1 MIRPDDAPDLLAA
14 YALSALTEAERREV
28 ETYLTDNPDA
38 RHELAQYISAA
49 ESLALAAEPE
59 LAPPLGLE
67 GRLISHA
74 REVRRPE
81 RIASRA
87 RRAAAR
93 RPLWRRYLPHT
104 LAAAFAGLAI
114 AFGILNFSGEEELRG
129 RWVILDEQTSTR
141 AYVTNFREQPIGV
154 FFRELRAAPEGKV
167 YQLWQLHADG
177 AVLADQTFTP
187 AADGRA
193 ALTLI
198 LPPDRPVVGFALSWE
213 EPDGRAA
220 GKPSTDEVVFSFPV
234 D

>member
-1 MIRPDDAPDLLAA
+1 MIHPEDAPDLLAA
-14 YALSALTEAERREV
+14 YALGALTEAERREV

-59 LAPPLGLE
+59 LAPLIGLE
-67 GRLISHA
+67 GRLISNA
-74 REVRRPE
+74 RELRRPE

-87 RRAAAR
+87 RRSAAR
-93 RPLWRRYLPHT
+93 RPRWRRYLPHT
-104 LAAAFAGLAI
+104 LAATFAGLAI
-114 AFGILNFSGEEELRG
+114 AFGILNFSDGEAVRG

-141 AYVTNFREQPIGV
+141 AYVTTFREQPIGI
-154 FFRELRAAPEGKV
+154 FFRELHAAPDGKV

-198 LPPDRPVVGFALSWE
+198 LPPERPLVGFALSWE
-213 EPDGRAA
+213 DPGGRAD
-220 GKPSTDEVVFSFPV
+220 GKPAAGEVVFSFPTN
-234 D
+234 